1 VKVQNMYMYR
11 DIVRLHSRV
20 LEVAWRLGSFEVN
33 RYEAV
38 FSGQRVYAG
47 AWTIVSSS
55 SEQVPEVK
63 HIVRGNGRLAPAKL
77 YSDRYSVGVEN
88 VHENELVEF
97 VEAIANFEEWNPNEV
112 EVDLTYSVEK
122 RVIEHPE
129 GVAEEVKGFTLVN
142 IAVARKGRAVS
153 LGIGFLGAPQRSYI
167 GLLRSFLEDLAT
179 RARLLPHAQ
188 RLNPLAAGRWTVILY
203 RDAAAALAHELSHL
217 LEATSLQRLP
227 LGFRVSEE
235 LSIQDDPFYPQSPA
249 YRLFDDEAVE
259 VKRKTLIDAG
269 VVVGYLSTRETAGA
283 GIGEP
288 GNAFGLFHRPIPRH
302 TTLYVKPGDWRE
314 NELLEETRHAILV
327 DEILEANV
335 ADGVITIVPES
346 AWLVERGNIVR
357 PVIVS
362 RVRIRVTKELRTID
376 AITRT
381 PWLRVGFEKGA
392 IVCELA
398 PAIRLQAYV
407 D

>member
-1 VKVQNMYMYR
+1 MYR
-11 DIVRLHSRV
+11 DVVRLHSKV

-38 FSGQRVYAG
+38 FSGQRIYAG

-63 HIVRGNGRLAPAKL
+63 HVVRGSGKLAPAKL
-77 YSDRYSVGVEN
+77 YSSKYSVGVEN
-88 VHENELVEF
+88 VDESELVEF
-97 VEAIANFEEWNPNEV
+97 VEAIANFEAWSPNEV
-112 EVDLTYSVEK
+112 EVDLTYNVER

-129 GVAEEVKGFTLVN
+129 GVAEEVKGFTLIN
-142 IAVARKGRAVS
+142 IAVVQKGKAAS
-153 LGIGFLGAPQRSYI
+153 LAIGFLGAPKKNHIKLIR
-167 GLLRSFLEDLAT
+167 GFLEDLAT
-179 RARLLPHAQ
+179 RARLLPRAQ
-188 RLNPLAAGRWTVILY
+188 RLNPLAAGKWTVILY
-203 RDAAAALAHELSHL
+203 RDAAAALVHELSHL

-227 LGFRVSEE
+227 LGFRISEE

-259 VKRKTLIDAG
+259 VKRKTLIEAG
-269 VVVGYLSTRETAGA
+269 IVVGYLSTRETAGA

-288 GNAFGLFHRPIPRH
+288 GNASGLFHRPIPRH
-302 TTLYVKPGDWRE
+302 TTLHVKPGDWRE
-314 NELLEETRHAILV
+314 NELFEETKQAILV

-335 ADGVITIVPES
+335 ADDVITIVPET
-346 AWLVERGNIVR
+346 AWLVEKGVIVK
-357 PVIVS
+357 PIIVS
-362 RVRIRVTKELRTID
+362 RIRIRVSRELKTID

-381 PWLRVGFEKGA
+381 PWLRVGLEKGA
-392 IVCELA
+392 VVCELT

>member
-1 VKVQNMYMYR
+1 MYMYR
-11 DIVRLHSRV
+11 DVVRLYSRV

-55 SEQVPEVK
+55 SEQVPKVK
-63 HIVRGNGRLAPAKL
+63 RIVKGSGRLAPAKL
-77 YSDRYSVGVEN
+77 YSSKYSVGVES
-88 VHENELVEF
+88 VHENELIEF
-97 VEAIANFEEWNPNEV
+97 VEAIANFEKWNPNEV
-112 EVDLTYSVEK
+112 EIDLTYNIEK

-129 GVAEEVKGFTLVN
+129 GVAEEVKGFTLIN

-153 LGIGFLGAPQRSYI
+153 LGIGFLGAPRRSHI
-167 GLLRSFLEDLAT
+167 GAIKGFLEDLAT
-179 RARLLPHAQ
+179 RAHLLPRAQ
-188 RLNPLAAGRWTVILY
+188 RLNPLAAGKWTIILY
-203 RDAAAALAHELSHL
+203 RDAAAALVHELSHL

-259 VKRKTLIDAG
+259 VKRKTLVDAG
-269 VVVGYLSTRETAGA
+269 IVVGYLSTREAAGA

-302 TTLYVKPGDWRE
+302 TTLCVKPGDWRE
-314 NELLEETRHAILV
+314 NELFEETRQAILI

-335 ADGVITIVPES
+335 ADDVITIVPET
-346 AWLVERGNIVR
+346 AWLVEKGTIVK

-362 RVRIRVTKELRTID
+362 RVRIRVSRELKTID
-376 AITRT
+376 AVTRT
-381 PWLRVGFEKGA
+381 PWLRVGVEKGA